1 MKAQRICTTFLL
13 LNLVLMVNGD
23 DDKDSVD
30 TTGYCSV
37 YNGKICKA
45 HISSRQV
52 WFSSADGSGGWL
64 NEQTTVNLFEEMI
77 SELPEIC
84 RAAAEVNTPIYL
96 YDHSNL
102 LITVL
107 FQKLLCAFAFPHCL
121 LNNEGL
127 TLKLPLCYEG
137 ESMRKRWMNSI
148 VLIPIPLPDC
158 VATHLQF
165 CYNDW
170 VLIEEKKL
178 KGQVFK
184 SRGTFR
190 LPNCTALPR
199 YIPKRRTCSYVGL
212 TELDESKVTR
222 ELISP
227 LISIPPI

>member
-13 LNLVLMVNGD
+13 LNLVLMVNG

-96 YDHSNL
+96 YDHSNS

-137 ESMRKRWMNSI
+137 ESMRKRWSRFNCSNSHPPSRLCGHSPP
-148 VLIPIPLPDC
+148 VLLQRLGAHRGEETERTSFQVSRNFPASQLHRPAAIHSETKDVLLRW
-158 VATHLQF
+158 THRTGR
-165 CYNDW
+165 
-170 VLIEEKKL
+170 IE
-178 KGQVFK
+178 
-184 SRGTFR
+184 SH
-190 LPNCTALPR
+190 
-199 YIPKRRTCSYVGL
+199 S
-212 TELDESKVTR
+212 
-222 ELISP
+222 
-227 LISIPPI
+227 